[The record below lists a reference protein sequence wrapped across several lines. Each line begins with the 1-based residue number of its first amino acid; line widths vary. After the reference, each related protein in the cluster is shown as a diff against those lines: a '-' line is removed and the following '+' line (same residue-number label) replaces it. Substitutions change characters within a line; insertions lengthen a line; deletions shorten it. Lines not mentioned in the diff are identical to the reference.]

1 MVFHTPNITDK
12 TNTENTSNFTHLC
25 QRLSIQLKVH
35 ELSFINLV
43 LSDKT
48 VVKHPSAKSNM
59 YITSL
64 NKYLSH
70 Y

>member
-1 MVFHTPNITDK
+1 MVFHTPNIRDK
-12 TNTENTSNFTHLC
+12 TNTENTSNFTHLW
-25 QRLSIQLKVH
+25 QRLCIQLKVH

-43 LSDKT
+43 LSDKI
-48 VVKHPSAKSNM
+48 VVKHPSARSNM
-59 YITSL
+59 YITLL